1 MAFTKATKKQ
11 AKLRLA
17 LIGPSGSGKTYT
29 ALTLAQHLVPG
40 GRVAL
45 IDTERGS
52 ASKYADL
59 FDFDVQELGSFHPQR
74 YIEAIHEAQAAGYDV
89 LIIDSLSHAWMG
101 KDGALELVDRA
112 AKRNPSGNS
121 FAAWRDVTPL
131 HNALVDTMLA
141 TRLHI
146 IVTLRSKM
154 EYIQEK
160 DDKGKTI
167 IRKVG
172 LQPVQRDGL
181 EYEFDVVGDL
191 DQDNTLVVT
200 KTRCSALHNAVVSKP
215 GHQLADTL
223 AEWLDGEP
231 VPDPPEPPP
240 MTTTSKG
247 NGTGR
252 PAVIKSGKWVAATRE
267 LAERC
272 TYYLRP
278 NGQPDFTRMAA
289 LAGQEG
295 FPEVTDGNLADVIA
309 SLEEYAAQ
317 ARASA

>member
-1 MAFTKATKKQ
+1 
-11 AKLRLA
+11 
-17 LIGPSGSGKTYT
+17 
-29 ALTLAQHLVPG
+29 
-40 GRVAL
+40 
-45 IDTERGS
+45 
-52 ASKYADL
+52 
-59 FDFDVQELGSFHPQR
+59 VQELESFHPQR
-74 YIEAIHEAQAAGYDV
+74 YIEAIREAQAAGYDV

-101 KDGALELVDRA
+101 KDGALELVDKA

-131 HNALVDTMLA
+131 HNALVDTMVA

-154 EYIQEK
+154 EYVQEK
-160 DDKGKTI
+160 DEKGKTV

-191 DQDNTLVVT
+191 DQDNTLVVS
-200 KTRCSALHNAVVSKP
+200 KTRCSALLAAVISKP
-215 GHQLADTL
+215 GRELAATL

-240 MTTTSKG
+240 TTTTIKG

-272 TYYLRP
+272 AYYLRP

-289 LAGQEG
+289 LAGQQG
-295 FPEVTDGNLADVIA
+295 YAEVTDDNLADVVA
-309 SLEEYAAQ
+309 ALEEYAAQ
-317 ARASA
+317 ACAAA